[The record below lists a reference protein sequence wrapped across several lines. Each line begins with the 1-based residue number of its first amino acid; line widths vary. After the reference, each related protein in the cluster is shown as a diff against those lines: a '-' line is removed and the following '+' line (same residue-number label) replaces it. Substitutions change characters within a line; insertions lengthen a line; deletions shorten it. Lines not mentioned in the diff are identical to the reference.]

1 VNIRYSNFK
10 KQETELYDKIRE
22 LSEEFDRLDKAGKD
36 TMDIVQRL
44 EKVLKEFL
52 LFRQQK

>member
-1 VNIRYSNFK
+1 VNIRYPNFK

-22 LSEEFDRLDKAGKD
+22 LSEEFDRLDKDGKD

-52 LFRQQK
+52 FFRQQK

>member
-1 VNIRYSNFK
+1 MNIRYSNFK

-22 LSEEFDRLDKAGKD
+22 LSEEFDRLDKDGKD

-52 LFRQQK
+52 FFRQQK

>member
-1 VNIRYSNFK
+1 MNIRYPNFK
-10 KQETELYDKIRE
+10 KQETELYGKIRE

>member
-1 VNIRYSNFK
+1 MNIRYSNFK

-44 EKVLKEFL
+44 EKVLKDFL